1 MFHTTGNTTAVGFRP
16 HEFRGQAIRRI
27 PLPANRK
34 TTHNHGKTDTQRR
47 RNHDPFLGTGRLVR
61 QRAARALCRT
71 EAPFQYALHHGTGL
85 EAKGFLSHRAYG
97 NTYQYYPLVTEEQFR
112 SGTLRGVISKYF
124 HDSYL
129 NAVSTLVREEKISV
143 EELRELIERI
153 EKGKE

>member
-1 MFHTTGNTTAVGFRP
+1 MTRFWERGALFVKELQELYAEPKPHFNTLSTM
-16 HEFRGQAIRRI
+16 
-27 PLPANRK
+27 
-34 TTHNHGKTDTQRR
+34 
-47 RNHDPFLGTGRLVR
+47 VR
-61 QRAARALCRT
+61 
-71 EAPFQYALHHGTGL
+71 GL
-85 EAKGFLSHRAYG
+85 EAKGFLSHRA
-97 NTYQYYPLVTEEQFR
+97 YYPLVTEEQFR

>member
-1 MFHTTGNTTAVGFRP
+1 MPNRSP
-16 HEFRGQAIRRI
+16 ISIR
-27 PLPANRK
+27 
-34 TTHNHGKTDTQRR
+34 
-47 RNHDPFLGTGRLVR
+47 F
-61 QRAARALCRT
+61 
-71 EAPFQYALHHGTGL
+71 HHGHGL
-85 EAKGFLSHRAYG
+85 GASGSLHRAYG

>member
-47 RNHDPFLGTGRLVR
+47 RNHGALFVKELQELYAEPKPHFNTLSTMVR
-61 QRAARALCRT
+61 
-71 EAPFQYALHHGTGL
+71 GL

>member
-1 MFHTTGNTTAVGFRP
+1 MTRFWERGALFVKELQELYAEPKPHFNTLSTM
-16 HEFRGQAIRRI
+16 
-27 PLPANRK
+27 
-34 TTHNHGKTDTQRR
+34 
-47 RNHDPFLGTGRLVR
+47 VR
-61 QRAARALCRT
+61 
-71 EAPFQYALHHGTGL
+71 GL

-97 NTYQYYPLVTEEQFR
+97 NTYQSVSYTHLTLPTTSRRQRQMCIRDRLVTEEQFR

>member
-1 MFHTTGNTTAVGFRP
+1 MTRFWERGALFVKELQELYAEPKPHFNTLSTM
-16 HEFRGQAIRRI
+16 
-27 PLPANRK
+27 
-34 TTHNHGKTDTQRR
+34 
-47 RNHDPFLGTGRLVR
+47 VR
-61 QRAARALCRT
+61 
-71 EAPFQYALHHGTGL
+71 GL

-97 NTYQYYPLVTEEQFR
+97 
-112 SGTLRGVISKYF
+112 RGVISKYF

>member
-1 MFHTTGNTTAVGFRP
+1 MFHTTGNTRATGFRP
-16 HEFRGQAIRRI
+16 HEFRGQAIRRT

-34 TTHNHGKTDTQRR
+34 KTHSHGKTDTQRR

-61 QRAARALCRT
+61 QRAARAEPKPHFNTLSTMVR
-71 EAPFQYALHHGTGL
+71 GL

>member
-1 MFHTTGNTTAVGFRP
+1 MTRFWERGALFVKELQELYAEPKPHFNTLSTM
-16 HEFRGQAIRRI
+16 
-27 PLPANRK
+27 
-34 TTHNHGKTDTQRR
+34 
-47 RNHDPFLGTGRLVR
+47 VR
-61 QRAARALCRT
+61 
-71 EAPFQYALHHGTGL
+71 GL
-85 EAKGFLSHRAYG
+85 EAKG

>member
-1 MFHTTGNTTAVGFRP
+1 MPNRSP
-16 HEFRGQAIRRI
+16 ISIRS
-27 PLPANRK
+27 PPWYGGSK
-34 TTHNHGKTDTQRR
+34 
-47 RNHDPFLGTGRLVR
+47 P
-61 QRAARALCRT
+61 
-71 EAPFQYALHHGTGL
+71 
-85 EAKGFLSHRAYG
+85 KGSSHRAYG